1 MVLVVFLRVGMERE
15 VFNIFLFVQT
25 RYLLPINVHMC
36 PNVCVCVCA
45 CVCVCVCVC
54 VCLHEPIN
62 VSTEQLD
69 PLPITRC
76 GLLNVID

>member
-1 MVLVVFLRVGMERE
+1 
-15 VFNIFLFVQT
+15 
-25 RYLLPINVHMC
+25 MC